1 MTTTMTMTTGT
12 TMTTT
17 ETTTEPS
24 QGPSDEP
31 SPSPSPD
38 DTTVPGARR
47 PWHPRWWRDR
57 LSRVSVRT
65 RIALSVAVLT
75 GWTLAASG
83 LLVWTLES
91 RAVQHDVY
99 DNIAQETQ
107 ELFRLQYPESR
118 ADSSNPG
125 PPAYDSA
132 EELLE
137 VFLTRNVPDDDELF
151 VGWWSDDAKLT
162 TGHPLGEA
170 TLGDDGFRPAV
181 RELLPEGGSA
191 RRSVSGIGDYLLTVQ
206 PLTSTT
212 GDRADAMV
220 VVSYL
225 DAERDELTQT
235 MQTYAGVSLLLL
247 LGIVALAWFQAGR
260 LLKPLRALHANAEE
274 INATDL
280 SRRLPVAT
288 SDDIGRL
295 THTYNAMLDR
305 LQQGFVSQRQF
316 LDDAGHEL
324 RTPLTVLRGHLEL
337 VDPTDAREVEE
348 TTDLLLDEVDRMSRL
363 VDELILLAKSDR
375 PDFVRRAPTSLTGLL
390 EQVHRKA
397 GALSAARDWRLGEL
411 PPESLSALVDEQR
424 ITQALLQ
431 LCDNAVKHTS
441 AGDRITLA
449 GTVHH
454 GVGGGTVR
462 LTVTDT
468 GQGVEPEARERIF
481 DRFGRAHVPEGDE
494 GFGLGL
500 SIVRAIAEAHDG
512 RVWVEDGPG
521 GGARFVIEL
530 STEQGSNAWHGS

>member
-1 MTTTMTMTTGT
+1 MATTTM
-12 TMTTT
+12 TT
-17 ETTTEPS
+17 ETTTEPTEGS
-24 QGPSDEP
+24 SSVP
-31 SPSPSPD
+31 SPSTSSEASGTPP
-38 DTTVPGARR
+38 TGGHQ
-47 PWHPRWWRDR
+47 PWHPRWWRER

-65 RIALSVAVLT
+65 RIAVSVAVLT

-99 DNIAQETQ
+99 DNIAQEIQ
-107 ELFRLQYPESR
+107 ELYQLQYPESR
-118 ADSSNPG
+118 AETSSPG

-151 VGWWSDDAKLT
+151 VGWWGDEPMLT
-162 TGHPLGEA
+162 TGHPLRDA
-170 TLGDDGFRPAV
+170 TLEDDGFRPAV

-191 RRSVSGIGDYLLTVQ
+191 RRSVDGIGDYLLTVQ
-206 PLTSTT
+206 PLTSTV

-225 DAERDELTQT
+225 DAERDELTET
-235 MQTYAGVSLLLL
+235 IQTYAVVSLLLL

-260 LLKPLRALHANAEE
+260 LLKPLRALHASAEE

-280 SRRLPVAT
+280 SLRLPVAT
-288 SDDIGRL
+288 NDDIGRL
-295 THTYNAMLDR
+295 TSTYNAMLDR
-305 LQQGFVSQRQF
+305 LQQGFASQRQF

-337 VDPTDAREVEE
+337 VDPTDAEEVTE

-375 PDFVRRAPTSLTGLL
+375 PDFVRRAPTSLAGLL
-390 EQVHRKA
+390 EQIHRKA
-397 GALSAARDWRLGEL
+397 GALSADRDWRLGEL

-431 LCDNAVKHTS
+431 LCDNAVKHTT

-454 GVGGGTVR
+454 EGLGDSVR
-462 LTVTDT
+462 LSVTDT
-468 GQGVEPEARERIF
+468 GHGVEPEARERIF
-481 DRFGRAHVPEGDE
+481 DRFGRAHVPDGDE

-500 SIVRAIAEAHDG
+500 SIVRAIADAHDG

-530 STEQGSNAWHGS
+530 ATEQGSTAWHGS